1 MLGYAK
7 ALTQPTS
14 EMEIGMLGKSTALVL
29 VVIAT
34 LAVPPAHAQNAFPSK
49 PIRMMVPFPPGGFV
63 DILTRLMTPRMA
75 EGLGQPVL
83 IDNRPGANGNI
94 AIDTVAK
101 AAPDGYTL
109 VLAQV
114 SNLAINPSIYKDL
127 PFDPIKDLVSIGFV
141 ATASQVMVV
150 SAASDLKS
158 VADVMAAAKA
168 KPGEIMFA
176 SSGNGS
182 LGHLGSELMQQQAGI
197 KFLHIPYKGAAPAVI
212 DVLGGRAHLF
222 VAALPSVIGQI
233 RAGKLRALAVT
244 STTRL
249 AELPDVPPLAEAGF
263 PGFEATN
270 WLAVMG
276 RAGTPPAI
284 VDRLNAELNKA
295 LQSDEIKQRY
305 ASEGAAVFTGPPK
318 QLADALA
325 ADLAKWAQVIKQA
338 GIKME

>member
-1 MLGYAK
+1 M
-7 ALTQPTS
+7 S
-14 EMEIGMLGKSTALVL
+14 
-29 VVIAT
+29 
-34 LAVPPAHAQNAFPSK
+34 
-49 PIRMMVPFPPGGFV
+49 
-63 DILTRLMTPRMA
+63 
-75 EGLGQPVL
+75 EGLGQAVL

-94 AIDTVAK
+94 AIETVAK

-114 SNLAINPSIYKDL
+114 SNLAINPAIYKDL
-127 PFDPIKDLVSIGFV
+127 PFDPLKDLAPIGFV

-150 SAASDLKS
+150 SAASELKS
-158 VADVMAAAKA
+158 VADVMAAARA

-212 DVLGGRAHLF
+212 DVIGGRTHLF
-222 VAALPSVIGQI
+222 VAAMPSVIGQI
-233 RAGKLRALAVT
+233 RAGKLRAIAVT

-263 PGFEATN
+263 PGYEATN

-276 RAGTPPAI
+276 RAGTPATTI
-284 VDRLNAELNKA
+284 TRLNAELNKA
-295 LQSDEIKQRY
+295 LQSADIRLKY
-305 ASEGAAVFTGPPK
+305 SHEGATVLTGTPQ
-318 QLADALA
+318 QLADVLA
-325 ADLAKWAQVIKQA
+325 ADLAKWARVVREA
-338 GIKME
+338 GIKIE